1 MAFDDSFIVSGHLD
15 GTLKIWSSN
24 DKPERVID
32 LHDDKITHLE
42 LVKNE
47 NQLVTLSKYISL

>member
-47 NQLVTLSKYISL
+47 NQLVTLSKYISV

>member
-32 LHDDKITHLE
+32 LHDDKITYLE
-42 LVKNE
+42 FIKNE
-47 NQLVTLSKYISL
+47 NQIVTLSK